1 MRLQNSVATFTDVTV
16 VASEM
21 LVDQRLISRRERAD
35 RERFEV
41 RARILESARH
51 VLREGTMFDL
61 TMRRLATDAEM
72 SRQTIYRHFPTVQD
86 VFRALSD
93 EVIADIY
100 SNLPDLPFSDPNY
113 VDEFLEVAVNVFCA
127 DSQVVRVLV
136 LASAIGRASGDWVQV
151 DPEQILLS
159 ALTAMPAAHRPVSR
173 DPKVAARVLI
183 TYFRGALYGWAA
195 GFLIDGEFEQE
206 VRKAGHL
213 AVT

>member
-1 MRLQNSVATFTDVTV
+1 MATITDVTV

-35 RERFEV
+35 RERSEV

-51 VLREGTMFDL
+51 TLREGTMFDL
-61 TMRRLATDAEM
+61 TMQHLATDAGV

-93 EVIADIY
+93 EVIAEIY
-100 SNLPDLPFSDPNY
+100 SNLPDLPFSDPSY
-113 VDEFLEVAVNVFCA
+113 MTEFVEVAVNVFCA

-136 LASAIGRASGDWVQV
+136 LTSAIGRASGDWVQV

-159 ALTAMPAAHRPVSR
+159 ALTAMPAAHRPISR
-173 DPKVAARVLI
+173 DAKVAARVLI

-195 GFLIDGEFEQE
+195 GFLSDSEFEQE
-206 VRKAGHL
+206 GRKAGRL

>member
-1 MRLQNSVATFTDVTV
+1 
-16 VASEM
+16 
-21 LVDQRLISRRERAD
+21 
-35 RERFEV
+35 
-41 RARILESARH
+41 
-51 VLREGTMFDL
+51 MFDL
-61 TMRRLATDAEM
+61 TMQRLATDAGV

-93 EVIADIY
+93 EVIAEIY

-113 VDEFLEVAVNVFCA
+113 MTEFVEVAVNVFCA

-136 LASAIGRASGDWVQV
+136 LTSAIGRASGDWVQV

-159 ALTAMPAAHRPVSR
+159 ALTAMPAAHRPISR
-173 DPKVAARVLI
+173 DPKEAARVLI

-195 GFLIDGEFEQE
+195 GFLSDSEFEQE

-213 AVT
+213 AVK

>member
-1 MRLQNSVATFTDVTV
+1 
-16 VASEM
+16 M

-35 RERFEV
+35 RERSEV
-41 RARILESARH
+41 RARILEAARH
-51 VLREGTMFDL
+51 ALREGTMFDL
-61 TMRRLATDAEM
+61 TMRRLATDAGV
-72 SRQTIYRHFPTVQD
+72 SRQTIYRHFPNVQD

-93 EVIADIY
+93 EVIAEIY

-113 VDEFLEVAVNVFCA
+113 MTEFVKVAVNVFCA

-136 LASAIGRASGDWVQV
+136 LTSAIGRASGDWVQV

-159 ALTAMPAAHRPVSR
+159 ALTAMPAAYRPVSR

-195 GFLIDGEFEQE
+195 GFLSDSEFEQE
-206 VRKAGHL
+206 VRKAGQL
-213 AVT
+213 AVK